1 MANMFQLELIT
12 KSIIKYVF
20 AIILSSK
27 RKNCAAMSRDINIPK
42 KHLYEVYK
50 DNKTNAKQIK

>member
-12 KSIIKYVF
+12 KPIIKYVF

-42 KHLYEVYK
+42 KHLYEV
-50 DNKTNAKQIK
+50 